1 MTDKPSLRLRWR
13 ERRQRWS
20 EYRPSKAQC
29 FWSCV
34 ACVLATIVVG
44 FTWGDWVTAGKADRM
59 ASAAAR
65 QARAEAVASYCV
77 ARFES
82 SYDVATE
89 LAALKKTAPWSQDDF
104 IADGGWVTPPGST
117 QPVTDAADLCAQRLL
132 ATKVSTGKAPTIPAE
147 KSSGSSGFSG

>member
-20 EYRPSKAQC
+20 EYRPSKVQY
-29 FWSCV
+29 FWSC
-34 ACVLATIVVG
+34 AICILATIVVG
-44 FTWGDWVTAGKADRM
+44 FAWGGWVTARQADRM

-65 QARAEAVASYCV
+65 QARAEVVAGYCV

-82 SYDVATE
+82 APDVATQ
-89 LAALKKTAPWSQDDF
+89 LVALKKTAPWSQDDF
-104 IADGGWVTPPGST
+104 ISDGGWVTPPGST

-132 ATKVSTGKAPTIPAE
+132 AAKVPMGKAAASPAA
-147 KSSGSSGFSG
+147 KSRGSSG